1 MSDTTLKS
9 INDMTFIQKV
19 NFIQCNLNAP
29 KNMYNSFGK
38 YNYRNL
44 EGIFEGL
51 KPLSL
56 VTGLVTTVSDEMVM
70 IGDRIY
76 VKATATITD
85 GDNSL
90 SVTRYA
96 REDAVKKGMD
106 LSQLTG
112 SCSSYAGKYACNGL
126 FLIDDTVDADGMDNS
141 NSSKPQSKSKPN
153 PTQTSSG
160 DSW

>member
-1 MSDTTLKS
+1 MIKE
-9 INDMTFIQKV
+9 IKDMTFIEKV
-19 NFIQCNLNAP
+19 NYVQCNLNAP
-29 KNMYNSFGK
+29 KNMFNSFGK

-51 KPLSL
+51 KPLES

-85 GDNSL
+85 GKESL
-90 SVTRYA
+90 STTRFA
-96 REDAVKKGMD
+96 REDAAKKGMD
-106 LSQLTG
+106 LAQLTG

-141 NSSKPQSKSKPN
+141 NKSKSKAK
-153 PTQTSSG
+153 PTTG
-160 DSW
+160 TAAKKEEW